1 MKNSWK
7 VLTTKAIENAKP
19 KAERYEIGD
28 GAQRGMYLVVY
39 PSGAKSFIC
48 RYRLGSK
55 KKLTFPGVALPAA
68 RKLTSDALFKVAQGI
83 DPSEEA
89 KTAKRKAANAAA
101 DTVEVICKEYLKR
114 EGKNLRTV
122 DQRETLFER
131 LVYPAIGSQPIDTI
145 MRSQLTRLLDK
156 IEDDAGARTADLA
169 LAYLRKV
176 FNWHAL
182 RSDSFK
188 SPIIKGMG
196 RYSGKEHE
204 RDRFLT
210 DDEIRAIW
218 KATEQDRPGSPFV
231 RFLLLTGCRRSEA
244 AGLCWSEIK
253 DGLWNLPAARNKV
266 KKDLER
272 PLSQAAL
279 AIINAQSP
287 IVGSP
292 LVFQNIRSFSLVK
305 QNIDAASGITGWR
318 LHDLRRSART
328 LLSRAGVN
336 ADVAERCLGHVIGG
350 VRGVYDRHR
359 YVREM
364 RDAFEALAGVID
376 GIIHPRANVTP
387 MVRKGRRASS

>member
-1 MKNSWK
+1 
-7 VLTTKAIENAKP
+7 
-19 KAERYEIGD
+19 
-28 GAQRGMYLVVY
+28 
-39 PSGAKSFIC
+39 
-48 RYRLGSK
+48 
-55 KKLTFPGVALPAA
+55 
-68 RKLTSDALFKVAQGI
+68 
-83 DPSEEA
+83 
-89 KTAKRKAANAAA
+89 
-101 DTVEVICKEYLKR
+101 
-114 EGKNLRTV
+114 
-122 DQRETLFER
+122 
-131 LVYPAIGSQPIDTI
+131 
-145 MRSQLTRLLDK
+145 
-156 IEDDAGARTADLA
+156 
-169 LAYLRKV
+169 
-176 FNWHAL
+176 
-182 RSDSFK
+182 
-188 SPIIKGMG
+188 
-196 RYSGKEHE
+196 
-204 RDRFLT
+204 
-210 DDEIRAIW
+210 
-218 KATEQDRPGSPFV
+218 V